1 MGRNSHGRNPFSLY
15 THNGARC
22 GKKNYS
28 MTAGLVKNF
37 SPVVGGLENQGQGGE
52 KYVSRPIREL
62 V

>member
-1 MGRNSHGRNPFSLY
+1 MGRNSHGRNLFSLY
-15 THNGARC
+15 AQNGSQC

-37 SPVVGGLENQGQGGE
+37 SPVGGGLKNQGPGGE
-52 KYVSRPIREL
+52 KFVSRPIREL